1 MAGSE
6 PLQEPESV
14 TPMPAPGPE
23 VWPPGGWV
31 SAGGW
36 GGEGTGGVVTGTSAD
51 VAEIFIRLRIQML
64 IMQSCSF
71 LFLGLCSCLPPPLPL
86 PAQKTHAHSSSY
98 FQSPSEPRLSAAW
111 ALGSDSQAE
120 PWFRL
125 LPAV

>member
-36 GGEGTGGVVTGTSAD
+36 GGEGQETQECSLFMVLICCEQS
-51 VAEIFIRLRIQML
+51 ML
-64 IMQSCSF
+64 
-71 LFLGLCSCLPPPLPL
+71 
-86 PAQKTHAHSSSY
+86 T
-98 FQSPSEPRLSAAW
+98 
-111 ALGSDSQAE
+111 
-120 PWFRL
+120 
-125 LPAV
+125 